1 MSDFKSKIAAQNV
14 SSSGAEFMLVGTCVR
29 AHYDP
34 YYLVLVGFYFSR
46 AIKS

>member
-1 MSDFKSKIAAQNV
+1 MSDLNLRLQNV

-29 AHYDP
+29 AHYDQ
-34 YYLVLVGFYFSR
+34 YHLALVGFYFSH